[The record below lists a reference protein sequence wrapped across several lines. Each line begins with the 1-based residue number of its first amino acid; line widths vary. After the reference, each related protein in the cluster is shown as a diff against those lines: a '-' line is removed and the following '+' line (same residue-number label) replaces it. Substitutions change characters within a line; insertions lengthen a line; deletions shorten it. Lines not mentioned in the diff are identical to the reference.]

1 MLNSA
6 ARLED
11 LQIPP
16 GNRLEELRHD
26 RKGQHSIAIND
37 QFRVLLYVAGW
48 RRLRRG
54 DNGLPLIPVGN
65 TSGPAMDLRG
75 AQL

>member
-11 LQIPP
+11 LRIPS
-16 GNRLEELRHD
+16 GNRLEELHHD

-37 QFRVLLYVAGW
+37 QFRVCFVW
-48 RRLRRG
+48 RHG
-54 DNGLPLIPVGN
+54 DAYDVEI
-65 TSGPAMDLRG
+65 TDYH
-75 AQL
+75 